1 MNAFNRGMA
10 RFLILCMLA
19 FGAPLP
25 AFADIVTTDQ
35 IYASAERERV
45 RGFLDRADVQARMQ
59 SMGVDPTLARAR
71 VDALTDAEAQQLAGH
86 IDQLPAGAD
95 SFWGVLLAIFVI
107 LLITDILG
115 LTKIFPFTRSMR

>member
-1 MNAFNRGMA
+1 MNFFNRVMA
-10 RFLILCMLA
+10 RLLILCTL
-19 FGAPLP
+19 FIGVPLP
-25 AFADIVTTDQ
+25 ASADMVSTGEIA
-35 IYASAERERV
+35 ASAERERV

-59 SMGVDPTLARAR
+59 TLGVDPMVARAR
-71 VDALTDAEAQQLAGH
+71 VDALTDDEASQLAGQ

-115 LTKIFPFTRSMR
+115 LTKIFPFT